1 VIKKGRK
8 TKGFGEVSAYMFGD
22 DIAMKRGYSPVGLS
36 VNAGNFVQ
44 INVNNIDKRTKRKSV
59 YEKSLIISYLCC
71 STIAPVSLIR
81 KKELL
86 MQLSIFFK

>member
-59 YEKSLIISYLCC
+59 YEKSLIK
-71 STIAPVSLIR
+71 TRPENFQLIHFFI
-81 KKELL
+81 KKV
-86 MQLSIFFK
+86 